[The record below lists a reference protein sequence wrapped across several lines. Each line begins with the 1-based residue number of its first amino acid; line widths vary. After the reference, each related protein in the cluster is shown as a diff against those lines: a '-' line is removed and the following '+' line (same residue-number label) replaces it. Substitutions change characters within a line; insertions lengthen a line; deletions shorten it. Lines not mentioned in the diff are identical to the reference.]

1 MGHAGAILEF
11 EADSVY
17 GKIIYNLILG
27 GTTLFVFISGYLF
40 HHVFEPRYSF
50 LSFYKGKIWQLFV
63 PYLILGTVP
72 ILFRIL
78 TGNHPAG
85 QFFFYDHDWVIVGD
99 DFTSYLKYIVTG
111 KFALGYWYIPFAM
124 LLYACAPFHFW
135 FLKRSV
141 LVQSII
147 ILILLGIASVLHRP
161 LYYPQSL
168 FVANLQSLV
177 YFTPVYLFGSFC
189 SSHRKILFGLLSRR
203 LPVLFL
209 FMIALSSIQ
218 ILNGDIG
225 TYSKVPLTLEGID
238 FMLFQKLV
246 MCLFLLLFFDRLEH
260 LNHPLIALVATSS
273 FAIYFI
279 HGMLYTGFAYLRAM
293 GMLRFIDENAEWY
306 YFPFVASTIVV
317 SIGIAILIRRLFP
330 GISKYIIGY

>member
-11 EADSVY
+11 EPASVY
-17 GKIIYNLILG
+17 SKIIYNLSLG

-50 LSFYKGKIWQLFV
+50 FSFYKGKISRLFV
-63 PYLILGTVP
+63 PYLILGIVP

-85 QFFFYDHDWVIVGD
+85 QFFFYDHDWVILGD
-99 DFTSYLKYIVTG
+99 DFTSYLKYTVTG

-141 LVQSII
+141 FLQGTII
-147 ILILLGIASVLHRP
+147 IILLGIASVLHRP
-161 LYYPQSL
+161 SYYPQSL

-177 YFTPVYLFGSFC
+177 YFTPVYLFGGFC
-189 SSHRKILFGLLSRR
+189 SAHRKMLFGLLNRR
-203 LPVLFL
+203 LPVLL
-209 FMIALSSIQ
+209 LLMIALSSIQ
-218 ILNGDIG
+218 ILKGDIG
-225 TYSKVPLTLEGID
+225 TYSKVALAIEGFD

-246 MCLFLLLFFDRLEH
+246 MCLFLLLFFDRLER
-260 LNHPLIALVATSS
+260 LNHPLIALLATSS

-279 HGMLYTGFAYLRAM
+279 HGILYTGFAYLRAM
-293 GMLRFIDENAEWY
+293 GMLSFIDENAGLY
-306 YFPFVASTIVV
+306 YFPFVFSTIVV